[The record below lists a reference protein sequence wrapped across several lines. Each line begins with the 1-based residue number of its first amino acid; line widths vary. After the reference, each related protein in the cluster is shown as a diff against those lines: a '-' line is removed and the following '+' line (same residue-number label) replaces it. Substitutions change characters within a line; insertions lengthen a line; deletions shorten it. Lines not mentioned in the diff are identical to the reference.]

1 MKLTLALGN
10 DVNVVDKNGNTAM
23 HGAAYKQLPSVVKFL
38 NETRRQGGRLEP
50 QEQLR
55 LDAVADRRRASIAG

>member
-1 MKLTLALGN
+1 MKPTLALGN

-38 NETRRQGGRLEP
+38 SENGARIDIWNRKNSSGWTLCESPRAFI
-50 QEQLR
+50 
-55 LDAVADRRRASIAG
+55 AV